1 MDNLVTLKENEGFLR
16 QISKPVS
23 FDDQNLE
30 NDIRIL
36 QEYTYANTVYAMA
49 AVQLGIAK
57 RIVFV
62 KSSTPGKSDDGSQ
75 QLLLIN
81 PKIISKKGKTTFW
94 EACRSCIEYTALVE
108 RPYEI
113 VVEYQTLD
121 QETKTET
128 FSGFLA
134 TVLSHELDH
143 LDGILHMDRSNFVV
157 FADDETRKKLREKS
171 KYTILSTDCDFE
183 YKQPQIFKKDSF
195 KPADLDKIFD
205 EKS

>member
-1 MDNLVTLKENEGFLR
+1 MF
-16 QISKPVS
+16 
-23 FDDQNLE
+23 
-30 NDIRIL
+30 
-36 QEYTYANTVYAMA
+36 
-49 AVQLGIAK
+49 
-57 RIVFV
+57 
-62 KSSTPGKSDDGSQ
+62 
-75 QLLLIN
+75 
-81 PKIISKKGKTTFW
+81 
-94 EACRSCIEYTALVE
+94 CIEYAALVE

-143 LDGILHMDRSNFVV
+143 LDGILHMDRSDKVV
-157 FADDETRKKLREKS
+157 FADDETRKKLRGKS

-183 YKQPQIFKKDSF
+183 YKEPNFFNKDSF